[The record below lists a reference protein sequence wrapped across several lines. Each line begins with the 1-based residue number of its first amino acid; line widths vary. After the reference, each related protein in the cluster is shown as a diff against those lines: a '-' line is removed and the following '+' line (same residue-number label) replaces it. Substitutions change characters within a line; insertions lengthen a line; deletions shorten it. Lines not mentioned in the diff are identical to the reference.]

1 MNNSFYKKAN
11 KFLTFKDLLNICNLP
26 YIVINN
32 DKILDVNNIKDA
44 NNSEITC
51 FNNSSYSNYAKNSK
65 ALACFVSKKFK
76 KYLKKGTI
84 PLISEQPEI
93 DFYKIVN
100 FFYPNASKDIER
112 INNTKVKNKIKKN
125 ILIGKNTLIDKTADI
140 GSNVQIGNN
149 VIINSYVKVG
159 NGCHIGSN
167 VILSNTFV
175 GDNVVIKSGTLIGQ
189 IGFGFKYE
197 KKKRFNFPHIGK
209 VVIENNCQIGSL
221 CTIDRGSLTDTV
233 IGEYSSIDNQ
243 VQIAHNVKIGSF
255 CVIASQVGIAGSTV
269 LGNNVLIGGQAGI
282 SDHLKIG
289 NNVKIGGKSGVVSDI
304 EDNKIV
310 MGYPAKSLREFVN
323 QNRK

>member
-11 KFLTFKDLLNICNLP
+11 KFLTFKDLLNICNLT
-26 YIVINN
+26 YIVSNN

-44 NNSEITC
+44 NNSEITF

-100 FFYPNASKDIER
+100 FFYPNASKDNER
-112 INNTKVKNKIKKN
+112 INNTNVKSKKKKN

-175 GDNVVIKSGTLIGQ
+175 GDNVVIKSGTSIGQ

-255 CVIASQVGIAGSTV
+255 CVIASQVGIAGSTI

-323 QNRK
+323 QNR

>member
-44 NNSEITC
+44 NNSEITF

-100 FFYPNASKDIER
+100 FFYPNASKDIEG

-255 CVIASQVGIAGSTV
+255 CVIASQVGIAGSTI

-304 EDNKIV
+304 EDNKIE

-323 QNRK
+323 QNR

>member
-1 MNNSFYKKAN
+1 MKNSFSKKAN
-11 KFLTFKDLLNICNLP
+11 KFLTLKDLLNICNFP
-26 YIVINN
+26 YTVINN
-32 DKILDVNNIKDA
+32 HKILDVNNIKDA
-44 NNSEITC
+44 NNSEVTF

-76 KYLKKGTI
+76 KYLNKGTI

-100 FFYPNASKDIER
+100 FFYPNASKDNER

-125 ILIGKNTLIDKTADI
+125 ILIGKNTLIDKTANI

-255 CVIASQVGIAGSTV
+255 CVIASQVGIAGSTI

-304 EDNKIV
+304 DDNKIV

-323 QNRK
+323 QNR

>member
-11 KFLTFKDLLNICNLP
+11 KFITFKDLYNICDLP
-26 YIVINN
+26 YIARNN

-44 NNSEITC
+44 NNSEIT
-51 FNNSSYSNYAKNSK
+51 FFNSSSYLNYAKNSK
-65 ALACFVSKKFK
+65 ALVCFVSKKFK

-100 FFYPNASKDIER
+100 FFYPNASKDNER

-159 NGCHIGSN
+159 NNCHIGSN

-255 CVIASQVGIAGSTV
+255 CVIASQVGIAGSTI

-282 SDHLKIG
+282 SGHLKIG

-323 QNRK
+323 QNR

>member
-26 YIVINN
+26 YFVISN

-44 NNSEITC
+44 NNSEITF

-100 FFYPNASKDIER
+100 FFYPNASKDNER
-112 INNTKVKNKIKKN
+112 INNTNVKSKKKKN

-255 CVIASQVGIAGSTV
+255 CVIASQVGIAGSTI

-289 NNVKIGGKSGVVSDI
+289 TNVKIGGKSGVVSDI

-323 QNRK
+323 QNR

>member
-1 MNNSFYKKAN
+1 MNNFFYKKAN
-11 KFLTFKDLLNICNLP
+11 KFITFKDLCNICNLP
-26 YIVINN
+26 YIISNN

-44 NNSEITC
+44 NNSEIT
-51 FNNSSYSNYAKNSK
+51 FFNSSSYINYAKNSK
-65 ALACFVSKKFK
+65 ALACFVSKKFT
-76 KYLKKGTI
+76 KYLKKEII

-100 FFYPNASKDIER
+100 FFYPNSSKDNER
-112 INNTKVKNKIKKN
+112 INNTNLKNKIKKN

-149 VIINSYVKVG
+149 VIINSYVKIG

-167 VILSNTFV
+167 VILSNSFV

-255 CVIASQVGIAGSTV
+255 CVIASQVGIAGSTI

-323 QNRK
+323 QNR

>member
-11 KFLTFKDLLNICNLP
+11 KFITFKDLCNICNLP
-26 YIVINN
+26 YIISNN

-44 NNSEITC
+44 NNSEIT
-51 FNNSSYSNYAKNSK
+51 FLNNSSYLNYAKNSK
-65 ALACFVSKKFK
+65 ALVCFVSKKFK
-76 KYLKKGTI
+76 KYLKKETI

-100 FFYPNASKDIER
+100 FFYPNASKDNER

-209 VVIENNCQIGSL
+209 VVIEKNCHIGSL

-233 IGEYSSIDNQ
+233 VGEYSSIDNQ

-255 CVIASQVGIAGSTV
+255 CVIASQVGIAGSTI

-323 QNRK
+323 QNR